1 MKKDRAFYQD
11 FDNAERVG
19 YLIASFI
26 KGTLTPLERKELDA
40 WILTSDKNEQLF
52 DELTK
57 EENIAKTM
65 EWYAGINE
73 EKAYQR
79 IKKRIGFPPRRK
91 KVISFSFISVAA
103 SVLLI
108 VGIASFF
115 IWQKNQQA
123 GTHQL
128 PVTLSQDIPP
138 GSDKAILTLA
148 DGRKIVLDSTA
159 PKTVSDGMIK
169 IDAGVISYD
178 TLGATPPKENL
189 LTVPRGGQFMV
200 VLPDGTKVWLNAESS
215 LRYMTSFI
223 GNERRVVLNGEGYFE
238 VTKNKEKPFIV
249 ESSGSIIRV
258 LGTKFNVNS
267 YKDEDAFTTALVEG
281 SIQITKGTESK
292 ILKPGQQA
300 SVTGNSIDVV
310 TVDTREAVA
319 WKEGNFVFRNTPVH
333 AIVKQLERWYDLDV
347 EFSDP
352 VQKHL
357 NATISRDV
365 PLSKVLHY
373 LEETGEV
380 HFKLEGRKLIVM
392 K

>member
-1 MKKDRAFYQD
+1 LA
-11 FDNAERVG
+11 
-19 YLIASFI
+19 
-26 KGTLTPLERKELDA
+26 
-40 WILTSDKNEQLF
+40 SDKNEQLF

-65 EWYAGINE
+65 EWYAGIDQ

-79 IKKRIGFPPRRK
+79 IKKRIAFTPQRRK
-91 KVISFSFISVAA
+91 TISFTFISVAA

-108 VGIASFF
+108 VGIAAFF
-115 IWQKNQQA
+115 FWQKNQHG

-128 PVTLSQDIPP
+128 PVALSQDMPP
-138 GSDKAILTLA
+138 GSNKAILTLA

-169 IDAGVISYD
+169 IDAGIISYD

-200 VLPDGTKVWLNAESS
+200 ELPDGTKVWLNAESS
-215 LRYMTSFI
+215 LRYTTSFI
-223 GNERRVVLNGEGYFE
+223 GNERRVALTGEGYFE

-249 ESSGSIIRV
+249 ESSGSTIKV

-267 YKDEDAFTTALVEG
+267 YKDEEVFTTTLVEG
-281 SIQITKGTESK
+281 SVQITKGTISE

-300 SVTGNSIDVV
+300 RVTESKIDVAE
-310 TVDTREAVA
+310 VDLSEATA
-319 WKEGNFVFRNTPVH
+319 WKNGEFVFRNTPVH
-333 AIVKQLERWYDLDV
+333 TIVRQLARWYDLDV
-347 EFSDP
+347 EYRDP
-352 VQKHL
+352 VEKHL
-357 NATISRDV
+357 NATIKRDV
-365 PLSKVLHY
+365 PLSKLLHY
-373 LEETGEV
+373 LQETGDV
-380 HFKLEGRKLIVM
+380 HFKIEGKKLIVM